1 MIATTKLVSVE
12 ISLVAKIELFPC
24 AGHVAGDRC
33 SEHLLVGFAGRV
45 SAYGNNIGGGNCR
58 RGAGT
63 LFSAVPNVRTNLE
76 A

>member
-1 MIATTKLVSVE
+1 MIATIKLASVK
-12 ISLVAKIELFPC
+12 ISLMAKIKLFPC

-33 SEHLLVGFAGRV
+33 SEQLLVGFAERV
-45 SAYGNNIGGGNCR
+45 SAYGNNIGKNCR
-58 RGAGT
+58 PGAGT